1 MKFNKIFWGI
11 FLLVSA
17 GIIIASQ
24 VTSFA
29 TVSVTSLII
38 TMFLAAI
45 IITSVVKL
53 EYFGIFV
60 PMAFLYMIYYE
71 PLGLKPIRFW
81 ILILVSVLISGGF
94 TLIFKKKRRISS
106 YTMPSGHRVGTVSDS
121 TEDNNPNV
129 KVMMNSYS
137 KFLRADNYVGGRFNV
152 SLGNLEL
159 YFDNVNLSPF
169 GATADIECNFATL
182 KLYIPRHWN
191 VADNVNSF
199 MLGSIKNKTH
209 TANPSP
215 SAPILNL
222 TGNVRFGSVEV
233 NYI

>member
-94 TLIFKKKRRISS
+94 TLIFKKKKE
-106 YTMPSGHRVGTVSDS
+106 G
-121 TEDNNPNV
+121 
-129 KVMMNSYS
+129 
-137 KFLRADNYVGGRFNV
+137 
-152 SLGNLEL
+152 
-159 YFDNVNLSPF
+159 
-169 GATADIECNFATL
+169 
-182 KLYIPRHWN
+182 
-191 VADNVNSF
+191 
-199 MLGSIKNKTH
+199 
-209 TANPSP
+209 
-215 SAPILNL
+215 
-222 TGNVRFGSVEV
+222 
-233 NYI
+233 

>member
-29 TVSVTSLII
+29 TFSVTSLII

-81 ILILVSVLISGGF
+81 ILILVSVLLSGGF

-121 TEDNNPNV
+121 TEDDNPNV
-129 KVMMNSYS
+129 KVSMNSYS
-137 KFLRADNYVGGRFNV
+137 KFLRANNYNRGNFNV
-152 SLGNLEL
+152 SFGSLEL
-159 YFDNVNLSPF
+159 YFDNVNLITYGAGANINCSF
-169 GATADIECNFATL
+169 GTT

-191 VADNVNSF
+191 VIDNMESIF
-199 MLGSIKNKTH
+199 GSVKNNTNA
-209 TANPSP
+209 ANPLP
-215 SAPILNL
+215 GAPLLTL
-222 TGNVRFGSVEV
+222 TGSVKFGEVEV